1 MSDRLSDS
9 PHIAHERPA
18 PKPYSRF
25 LQQTLLDDER
35 IVSRAE
41 FHWVYTFRAFLV
53 AVLWIAVGIAIQF
66 GLHKLAA
73 SSHDN
78 SIARYE
84 LIPPLFG
91 LVVGGFSFLA
101 KMIYKWTT
109 EIVLTD
115 KRFLYKSGV
124 FSILVYKM
132 NVREINYCNIM
143 QSLLGNWLDYGHVY
157 IITYTLD
164 DKNIFLPN
172 IAGPHTFSTAIEQV
186 KKAEF

>member
-143 QSLLGNWLDYGHVY
+143 QSLLGNWLD
-157 IITYTLD
+157 
-164 DKNIFLPN
+164 
-172 IAGPHTFSTAIEQV
+172 
-186 KKAEF
+186 